1 MKADMDKIIREE
13 ARLIILKGLFCERS
27 ETLSSAMIE
36 RLLYSYGIRR
46 DRDFVHNELTW
57 MEDQGAVTLRQV
69 GSVLIAALTE
79 RGARHLDRSF
89 SIEGIKRPKRSSRRY
104 EVKDAQ
110 GRTWA
115 FNSD

>member
-13 ARLIILKGLFCERS
+13 ARLIILKGLACERS

-46 DRDFVHNELTW
+46 DGDFVRNELAF
-57 MEDQGAVTLRQV
+57 MEDQGAVTLKCV
-69 GSVLIAALTE
+69 GSVLLAALTE

-89 SIEGIKRPKRSSRRY
+89 SIEGIKRPKRLSIKD

-110 GRTWA
+110 GRAWPL
-115 FNSD
+115 NGD

>member
-13 ARLIILKGLFCERS
+13 ARLLILKGLFCERS

-46 DRDFVHNELTW
+46 DRDFVHNELAW
-57 MEDQGAVTLRQV
+57 MEDQGAVTLKRV
-69 GSVLIAALTE
+69 DSVLIAALTE

-89 SIEGIKRPKRSSRRY
+89 SLSGIKRPNRPSIKD

-110 GRTWA
+110 GRTWT
-115 FNSD
+115 FNGN